1 MSQNTKEPS
10 AASPAS
16 AVLPAWSFPVALA
29 DVPDTGRRV
38 DFAADE
44 RTRDEVAKA
53 AGVIGLPRLEASF
66 DLTKHG
72 HDALRA
78 VGRVVA
84 RVRQNCVV
92 TLDPIESEV
101 DEPIDVVFT
110 EAGNAAEKPKRASY
124 QSIDA
129 DDPPE
134 TMHGGVVD
142 LGAVATEFLLLGIDP
157 YPRKEGVTFDAPA
170 EPDPSAHP
178 FAALAALKNENPKKR

>member
-16 AVLPAWSFPVALA
+16 TVQPAWSFPVALA

-38 DFAADE
+38 DFSADE
-44 RTRDEVAKA
+44 RTRDEVAKV

-72 HDALRA
+72 RDALRA

-110 EAGNAAEKPKRASY
+110 EAGDAAEKPKGAAY
-124 QSIDA
+124 QSVDA
-129 DDPPE
+129 NDPPE
-134 TMHGGVVD
+134 AMRGGVAD

-157 YPRKEGVTFDAPA
+157 YPRKEGVTFDAPV
-170 EPDPSAHP
+170 ESDPSANP